1 MSTKDGERMA
11 NKRKLDFNQRNIRRW
26 QLDNHKV
33 PMDKFLGFGYTDPI
47 YIDISSKKNKAKK
60 AKRR

>member
-1 MSTKDGERMA
+1 MA